1 MTDWPD
7 RLKWTVHDGGPQPVP
22 DDVFVAVVH
31 GRITRKS
38 MGGETVILPAGDADW
53 LRDEHSPVREFA
65 IINQH
70 LIDAARV
77 EGWRLGLEAAARL
90 AQIRGEEWEKDEDG
104 DLLCAIAFYRHA
116 KAVAS
121 LDPKTI
127 AEDTDP
133 CA

>member
-7 RLKWTVHDGGPQPVP
+7 RLKWTAHDGGPQPVP

-65 IINQH
+65 ILNQH
-70 LIDAARV
+70 LIDATNDRIKAMEDVLR
-77 EGWRLGLEAAARL
+77 EIQRGYYLPAFD
-90 AQIRGEEWEKDEDG
+90 AQITALLKD
-104 DLLCAIAFYRHA
+104 
-116 KAVAS
+116 
-121 LDPKTI
+121 TN
-127 AEDTDP
+127 P
-133 CA
+133 CD

>member
-7 RLKWTVHDGGPQPVP
+7 RLKWTAHDGGPQPVP

-77 EGWRLGLEAAARL
+77 EGVVAGLNAVSNTLHEHENHWDVREA
-90 AQIRGEEWEKDEDG
+90 IE
-104 DLLCAIAFYRHA
+104 LLCSVR
-116 KAVAS
+116 
-121 LDPKTI
+121 LDPETI
-127 AEDTDP
+127 AKDTDP
-133 CA
+133 CD

>member
-1 MTDWPD
+1 VTDWPD
-7 RLKWTVHDGGPQPVP
+7 RLKWVAHDGGPQPVP

-65 IINQH
+65 ILNQH
-70 LIDAARV
+70 LIDAALLK
-77 EGWRLGLEAAARL
+77 GIRLGLETAARL
-90 AQIRGEEWEKDEDG
+90 AQIRGEEWEKDEYG
-104 DLLCAIAFYRHA
+104 DLLCAIAFHRYA

-121 LDPKTI
+121 LDPATI
-127 AEDTDP
+127 AKEADQ
-133 CA
+133 